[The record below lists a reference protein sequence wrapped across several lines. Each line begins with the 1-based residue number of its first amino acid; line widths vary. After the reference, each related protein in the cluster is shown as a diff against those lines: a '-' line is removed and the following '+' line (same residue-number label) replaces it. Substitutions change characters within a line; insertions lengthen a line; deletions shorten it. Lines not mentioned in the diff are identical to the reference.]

1 MNSNY
6 IKGLVSVVMPT
17 YKRFDKLPRAI
28 ESVLNQ
34 TYSTLELLLVNDND
48 PDDKF
53 TEYVKEISKKYL
65 SDTRF
70 KLILQDKHING
81 AVARNIAINHA
92 KGEYIAFLDDDDW
105 WEHNKLEEQVK
116 TLSKLDNSWGGVSC
130 KFKLYDINL
139 NIIGKTRKY
148 RDGYIYKDI
157 LFLQSDVATSTLLLR
172 RSALDETGYFDE
184 KLLRNQDLQLL
195 VFFTY
200 KYKLMEVDKYLHCVD
215 VSDAQN
221 RPSGDKAV
229 SVVNNFFKS
238 VKPILDTLTSSELRT
253 VKAIRNIEI
262 AFVYFKECRYMMAMR
277 YFIKVLK
284 SPKAFHLS
292 ILKLINRHKTF
303 SIR

>member
-215 VSDAQN
+215 ISDAQN

-238 VKPILDTLTSSELRT
+238 VKPILDTLTPSELRT

>member
-1 MNSNY
+1 MNKYVND
-6 IKGLVSVVMPT
+6 LVSVIIPT
-17 YKRFDKLPRAI
+17 YKRSSTLPRAI

-34 TYSTLELLLVNDND
+34 TYRNIELLVVNDNEPED
-48 PDDKF
+48 EFTQYVKQITDKF
-53 TEYVKEISKKYL
+53 KT
-65 SDTRF
+65 DNRF
-70 KLILQDKHING
+70 QLIIQEKHING
-81 AVARNIAINHA
+81 AVARNIGIKKA

-105 WEHNKLEEQVK
+105 WKLNKIELQVK
-116 TLSKLDNSWGGVSC
+116 ELKKLSPDWGGVSC
-130 KFKLYDINL
+130 KFIFYNSHGE
-139 NIIGKTRKY
+139 IIGRSLKY

-238 VKPILDTLTSSELRT
+238 VKPILDTLTPSELRT

-262 AFVYFKECRYMMAMR
+262 AFVYFKECRYIMAMR

>member
-116 TLSKLDNSWGGVSC
+116 TLNNLDNSWGGVSC

-238 VKPILDTLTSSELRT
+238 VKPILDTLTPSELRT

-262 AFVYFKECRYMMAMR
+262 AFVYFKECRYMMAMK

>member
-157 LFLQSDVATSTLLLR
+157 LFVQSDVATSTLLLR

-238 VKPILDTLTSSELRT
+238 VKPILDTLTPSELRT